1 MGECTH
7 GLWGS
12 AELGSNPDCAF
23 LWLPGWQHAAA
34 LCYPWVSSLAKG
46 HCHGPD
52 LVAWPRA
59 LRVVFQQ
66 LLGLQ
71 KVLHEYRWSWSSAS
85 SLGLEL
91 GSHVGVSPWAPSLP
105 PLLFAAPGQSESGG
119 FYGAGNQTGSGDQ
132 RELPG
137 SQSLNFGLGVGVDR
151 GRAALQ

>member
-7 GLWGS
+7 GFWYS

-23 LWLPGWQHAAA
+23 LWLLGWQHAVV
-34 LCYPWVSSLAKG
+34 LCYAWVSSLAKG

-71 KVLHEYRWSWSSAS
+71 KGLHEYRWPWSSAS
-85 SLGLEL
+85 SPGLEL
-91 GSHVGVSPWAPSLP
+91 GSHVGSVPGPQACLLCSL
-105 PLLFAAPGQSESGG
+105 
-119 FYGAGNQTGSGDQ
+119 
-132 RELPG
+132 LPQG
-137 SQSLNFGLGVGVDR
+137 KVRVVVFMGLGTR
-151 GRAALQ
+151 QALALGGSYLVPSP